1 MPQIACVRTLAGM
14 AAFGLLIGCGHKE
27 ETKAPPPPEV
37 GVVTLRS
44 EPATLSTELPG
55 RIAAVE
61 TSEVRPQVGG
71 IIEKSLF
78 EQGSLVKQGQ
88 LLYQIQDA
96 PYRAALGTALGNLA
110 TAQAQI
116 RATRLQAERYHRLL
130 AIKGVSQQDVD
141 NADAA
146 ADQAQATVQARR
158 AEVQAARVNLGFTQI
173 RAPITGRIG
182 RSLITVGALAQTG
195 QASPLATIQR
205 MDHVYVDV
213 TQPAGDL
220 LDLKQAIRD
229 GKVTRDGPDA
239 AQVELV
245 LPNGKTYPTRG
256 RLQFSEVTVD
266 PSSGSVTVRATFP
279 NPDGTLLPGLYVR
292 ARLVEGVRKQAV
304 LAPQQGITRDE
315 RGKSMALVI
324 GAGDKVEQREVTT
337 DRATGDKWIVTSGLN
352 AGDRIIVEGQMSV
365 KPGQQVSPRPP
376 QQVTASKAAPV
387 PGN

>member
-1 MPQIACVRTLAGM
+1 
-14 AAFGLLIGCGHKE
+14 
-27 ETKAPPPPEV
+27 
-37 GVVTLRS
+37 
-44 EPATLSTELPG
+44 
-55 RIAAVE
+55 
-61 TSEVRPQVGG
+61 
-71 IIEKSLF
+71 
-78 EQGSLVKQGQ
+78 
-88 LLYQIQDA
+88 
-96 PYRAALGTALGNLA
+96 
-110 TAQAQI
+110 
-116 RATRLQAERYHRLL
+116 
-130 AIKGVSQQDVD
+130 
-141 NADAA
+141 
-146 ADQAQATVQARR
+146 
-158 AEVQAARVNLGFTQI
+158 
-173 RAPITGRIG
+173 
-182 RSLITVGALAQTG
+182 
-195 QASPLATIQR
+195 
-205 MDHVYVDV
+205 V

-376 QQVTASKAAPV
+376 QQVTASKAAPAS
-387 PGN
+387 GN